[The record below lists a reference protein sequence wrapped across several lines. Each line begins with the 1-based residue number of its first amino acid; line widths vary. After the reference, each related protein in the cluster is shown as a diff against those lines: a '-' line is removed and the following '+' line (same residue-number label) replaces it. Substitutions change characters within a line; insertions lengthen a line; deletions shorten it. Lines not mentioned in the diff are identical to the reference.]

1 MKSRKRRSFFD
12 EIFGDIEEEFE
23 RFEKLFQESEVGEY
37 GYSINVTEGGGKTKV
52 YVKAGKNVDVSELK
66 KMLRERY
73 PGAEIIVEGGRPLI
87 EEAKEEKKTTKAET
101 YRIPVEGIREEKT
114 QEIASEKS
122 KTDEKRKK
130 SLIEPL

>member
-23 RFEKLFQESEVGEY
+23 RFEKLFQESEAGDY
-37 GYSINVTEGGGKTKV
+37 GYSINVTESGGKTKV

-66 KMLRERY
+66 KTLRERY

-87 EEAKEEKKTTKAET
+87 EEVEEEKTAKAET
-101 YRIPVEGIREEKT
+101 YRIPVEGAREEKT
-114 QEIASEKS
+114 YKITTEKP

-130 SLIEPL
+130 PPIEPL